1 MRKRARRVKDRA
13 REMLNDDD
21 RISRLPN
28 DVIHHIFSF
37 IDTRFVVQSSLLS
50 SRWINT
56 WKSHPRLNFEIDR
69 SSNHTSG
76 SRFPNFVHRFLSAR
90 DDNAEIS
97 TIDFRSNSIRL
108 PLLKEIIIYAMS
120 HKTRK
125 INIEFLRGGHT
136 RRGGIDISLFR
147 SQFLQ
152 HLYLGI
158 DFGVFITPT
167 LNWDLPALTTL
178 NLDGVTFT
186 LDLPNDGARKSV
198 ELFSR
203 FSNLK
208 TLVLIDCRFANIDQF
223 VIMSNGLES
232 LSMLDLHHTD
242 SFVISAPKLSSFTY
256 NGMARFSLLAKGLHS
271 LEKVNFHTFYHK
283 SLQKQPEL
291 VELMINTFH
300 QLFKAKFLS
309 LNSDALKFLSEF
321 PELLEREP
329 CPFMNLQS
337 LTLVEHQLPLPSIVY
352 VDVLTYF
359 QNSSPALK
367 VNFELDRAPHCVRC
381 VDGH

>member
-1 MRKRARRVKDRA
+1 MMRKRATRVKDRA
-13 REMLNDDD
+13 REMLNDGDH
-21 RISRLPN
+21 ISRLPD

-37 IDTRFVVQSSLLS
+37 IDTRFAVQSSLLS

-56 WKSHPRLNFEIDR
+56 WKSHPHLNFEIDH
-69 SSNHTSG
+69 SANHTSG
-76 SRFPNFVHRFLSAR
+76 FRFPNFVHRFLSAR
-90 DDNAEIS
+90 DDNVEIS

-120 HKTRK
+120 HKTQK
-125 INIEFLRGGHT
+125 LNIEFLRGGHT
-136 RRGGIDISLFR
+136 RRGGFDISLFR

-152 HLYLGI
+152 HLCLGI
-158 DFGVFITPT
+158 DFGVFITLT
-167 LNWDLPALTTL
+167 LTWDLPALTTL

-186 LDLPNDGARKSV
+186 LDPHDGARGSV
-198 ELFSR
+198 ELFSC

-208 TLVLIDCRFANIDQF
+208 TLVLVNCRFLNIDQF

-232 LSMLDLHHTD
+232 LTMIDLHHTD

-271 LEKVNFHTFYHK
+271 LETVNFHTFYHR

-300 QLFKAKFLS
+300 QLFKAKFLT

-321 PELLEREP
+321 PELLKRRR

-337 LTLVEHQLPLPSIVY
+337 LTLVEHQLPISSIVFA
-352 VDVLTYF
+352 DVLTYF
-359 QNSSPALK
+359 HSSSPDLT
-367 VNFELDRAPHCVRC
+367 VNFELDLAPVRVRC